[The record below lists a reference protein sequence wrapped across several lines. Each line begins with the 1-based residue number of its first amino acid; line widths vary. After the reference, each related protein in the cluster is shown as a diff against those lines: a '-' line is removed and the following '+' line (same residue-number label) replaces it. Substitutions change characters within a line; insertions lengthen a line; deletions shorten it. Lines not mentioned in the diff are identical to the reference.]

1 VEAGI
6 KSSCGINHSRQF
18 FNWTVSNINAGLWV
32 SKNSLLK
39 VKQGKSMRQTISSVF
54 AGLEH
59 LATAVILLD
68 KDRSV
73 VYANPGAEVVFELSA
88 KQITGLLLSQVFVG
102 CEALNTAVENS
113 FESHSPFREHE
124 FSITTLRQ
132 HTLFVTCTLTPVDFP
147 PVSMLLEFQPMD
159 QQLRVAREERMLA
172 QQKANAELLRNL
184 AHEIRNP
191 LGGLRGA
198 AQLLEH
204 ELTQPSLREYTQV
217 IIKEADRLQSL
228 MDRLM
233 VPHRVPRYELTNIH
247 EVLERVRSLLLA
259 ESPQGIAVLRDY
271 DTSLP
276 EIVGDREKL
285 IQAVLNIARN
295 AVQAMQGQGQI
306 MFRTRAERQV
316 TLAKK
321 CYRVAIKLEIIDN
334 GPGVP
339 AEILERI
346 FYPLVSGREG
356 GTGLGLTLAQTFI
369 TQHHGMIE
377 CDSETG
383 RTCFTVM
390 LPIENLSNSRSH

>member
-1 VEAGI
+1 MV
-6 KSSCGINHSRQF
+6 
-18 FNWTVSNINAGLWV
+18 
-32 SKNSLLK
+32 
-39 VKQGKSMRQTISSVF
+39 QTIPTSF

-68 KDRSV
+68 KSRNV
-73 VYANPGAEVVFELSA
+73 VYANPGAEILFAVSA
-88 KQITGLLLSQVFVG
+88 KQITGQNISHVFPG
-102 CEALNTAVENS
+102 SEILHSAVENAIIN
-113 FESHSPFREHE
+113 HSPFREHE
-124 FSITTLRQ
+124 FLITTMRQ
-132 HTLFVTCTLTPVDFP
+132 NSLAVTCTVTPVDLAP
-147 PVSMLLEFQPMD
+147 ACLVLEFQQMD
-159 QQLRVAREERMLA
+159 QQLRIAREERMLI
-172 QQKANAELLRNL
+172 QQQANAELLRNL

-204 ELTQPSLREYTQV
+204 ELPQVNLREYTQV

-228 MDRLM
+228 MDRLL
-233 VPHRVPRYELTNIH
+233 VPHRVPKYEPTNVH

-259 ESPQGIAVLRDY
+259 ESPKGVMVRRDY

-276 EIVGDREKL
+276 ELIGDREKL

-306 MFRTRAERQV
+306 TLRTRAERQV

-321 CYRVAIKLEIIDN
+321 RYRVAIKIQIIDN
-334 GPGVP
+334 GPGIP
-339 AEILERI
+339 SDIRDRI

-356 GTGLGLTLAQTFI
+356 GSGLGLTLAQTFI

-377 CDSETG
+377 CDSQPG
-383 RTCFTVM
+383 HTCFTIM
-390 LPIENLSNSRSH
+390 LPIETTAMKCSISKQ